1 MGGQYSCVQEDLFC
15 VALQPRVGKGRGTVH
30 LPLHFC
36 ITVLPGRWS
45 ISRTKHHWHVQTLH
59 PFASMLYSLTPPC
72 PCRCCCLLR
81 AVECVGTCEIPLD
94 ALWAGAMGDVL
105 SRDYLVNPSEQQQ
118 PGADESVGVVR
129 LTVVACRAFTALKE
143 ALRREG
149 AI

>member
-1 MGGQYSCVQEDLFC
+1 
-15 VALQPRVGKGRGTVH
+15 
-30 LPLHFC
+30 
-36 ITVLPGRWS
+36 
-45 ISRTKHHWHVQTLH
+45 
-59 PFASMLYSLTPPC
+59 
-72 PCRCCCLLR
+72 
-81 AVECVGTCEIPLD
+81 VGTCEIPLD

-105 SRDYLVNPSEQQQ
+105 SRDFLVNPSEQQQ